1 MDGKII
7 QLPYGVISEKSD
19 PENELQFNFL
29 PNFRKDILFDKLL
42 YLTESKNPTLN
53 NIIKNRVV
61 GNLEFQKYL
70 LATGLL
76 QDSVQQSLD
85 MIVTDGGFN
94 DAAVRRELDLTY
106 PSILKKPN
114 PVDVVFEDKAKFD
127 VQNLIIGS
135 LVAQVQENK
144 TNEKAILNQISGMP
158 STKNTELAKRFAK

>member
-19 PENELQFNFL
+19 PKNELQFNFL

-53 NIIKNRVV
+53 NIIKNGVV

-106 PSILKKPN
+106 LSILKKPN
-114 PVDVVFEDKAKFD
+114 PVDVVFDDKAKFD

-158 STKNTELAKRFAK
+158 STKNIELAKRFPK

>member
-19 PENELQFNFL
+19 LENELQFNFL

-53 NIIKNRVV
+53 TIIKNGVV

-114 PVDVVFEDKAKFD
+114 PVDVVFEDEAKFD

-144 TNEKAILNQISGMP
+144 TNDKAILNQISGMP
-158 STKNTELAKRFAK
+158 STKNIELAKRFAK

>member
-1 MDGKII
+1 M
-7 QLPYGVISEKSD
+7 
-19 PENELQFNFL
+19 
-29 PNFRKDILFDKLL
+29 
-42 YLTESKNPTLN
+42 TESKNPTLN
-53 NIIKNRVV
+53 NIIKNGVV

-127 VQNLIIGS
+127 VQNLITGS

-158 STKNTELAKRFAK
+158 STKNIELAKRFVKWWFK

>member
-1 MDGKII
+1 M
-7 QLPYGVISEKSD
+7 
-19 PENELQFNFL
+19 
-29 PNFRKDILFDKLL
+29 
-42 YLTESKNPTLN
+42 TESKNPTLN
-53 NIIKNRVV
+53 NIIKNGVV

-94 DAAVRRELDLTY
+94 DAAVRRELALTY

-127 VQNLIIGS
+127 VQILIIGS
-135 LVAQVQENK
+135 IVAQVQENK

-158 STKNTELAKRFAK
+158 STKNIELAKRFPK

>member
-19 PENELQFNFL
+19 PKNELQFNFL

-53 NIIKNRVV
+53 NIIKNGVV

-158 STKNTELAKRFAK
+158 STKNIELAKRFAK

>member
-53 NIIKNRVV
+53 NIIKNGVV

-127 VQNLIIGS
+127 VQNLITGS
-135 LVAQVQENK
+135 LVAQVQEKK
-144 TNEKAILNQISGMP
+144 TNEKAILIQISGMP
-158 STKNTELAKRFAK
+158 STKNIELAKRFAK